1 MVMREIPLVSIIIP
15 AYNVENTIENCIKSI
30 RIQTYD
36 KIEIIVVDDGS
47 SDCTYNVVNML
58 AENDKRVKIFR
69 QSNKGVSAARNRGI
83 QEATGEFIIFV
94 DADDSIMI
102 NMIEILIN
110 KQREFNVDLVQC
122 AILHIFDEKHK
133 QVLSDIIVNRYRS
146 KEEIKKYFYKI
157 LNNELN
163 SPVGKLYKKEII
175 QKKNILFDVQLE
187 VSEDLCFN
195 LQYLEQIS
203 SMIYIP
209 DVLYNY
215 YLYNSFLTKKY
226 KKDLFDM
233 RKIAIVILDEFLIRN
248 EIERTKT
255 YFLYV
260 KLVFAAAMQEVE
272 HNKNRKERYKEIRIN
287 LKRPEVKEAIEKCKL
302 QWNMERLL
310 CCIIKSESPMFI
322 DLISHIFIFARK
334 NRFLKIKR
342 ISV

>member
-133 QVLSDIIVNRYRS
+133 
-146 KEEIKKYFYKI
+146 
-157 LNNELN
+157 
-163 SPVGKLYKKEII
+163 
-175 QKKNILFDVQLE
+175 
-187 VSEDLCFN
+187 
-195 LQYLEQIS
+195 
-203 SMIYIP
+203 
-209 DVLYNY
+209 
-215 YLYNSFLTKKY
+215 
-226 KKDLFDM
+226 
-233 RKIAIVILDEFLIRN
+233 
-248 EIERTKT
+248 
-255 YFLYV
+255 
-260 KLVFAAAMQEVE
+260 
-272 HNKNRKERYKEIRIN
+272 
-287 LKRPEVKEAIEKCKL
+287 
-302 QWNMERLL
+302 
-310 CCIIKSESPMFI
+310 
-322 DLISHIFIFARK
+322 
-334 NRFLKIKR
+334 
-342 ISV
+342 